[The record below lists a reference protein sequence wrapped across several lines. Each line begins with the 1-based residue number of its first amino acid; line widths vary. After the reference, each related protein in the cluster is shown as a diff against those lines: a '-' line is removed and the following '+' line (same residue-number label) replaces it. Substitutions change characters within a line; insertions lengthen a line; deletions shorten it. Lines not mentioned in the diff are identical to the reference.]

1 MVVIGTTTIG
11 HNKSIVIMI
20 IVSIV
25 IGDGLFGGARQ
36 CRSRCAKST
45 SGIIISYRTV
55 RCQIGNC
62 MGVEHNRRDIMG
74 HCIFNFVF
82 VLFYPFVRNLFSIFF
97 SKYWKIIDANKNIPV
112 DVINIQ

>member
-25 IGDGLFGGARQ
+25 IGGGLFGGARQ

-45 SGIIISYRTV
+45 SGIVISYSTV

-62 MGVEHNRRDIMG
+62 MGVR
-74 HCIFNFVF
+74 
-82 VLFYPFVRNLFSIFF
+82 
-97 SKYWKIIDANKNIPV
+97 A
-112 DVINIQ
+112 